1 MGRRDTGREA
11 GDYIAALR
19 RKGDPCLLHASSRI
33 CYRWAANEWCMGT
46 VLEHVTEGWWK
57 VLWDDGSTNVKR
69 LATINEM
76 DWFGVADRPDELHIT
91 KMLTSMAGEDGETSD
106 DSGEVEQEGERDS
119 GAGGKRTGQDQEL
132 VNPRTTH
139 SKIQRFDSSGAA
151 GAWRWRERGDEARL
165 DLQGIAFPEWISN
178 EQQGRSQAG

>member
-1 MGRRDTGREA
+1 
-11 GDYIAALR
+11 
-19 RKGDPCLLHASSRI
+19 
-33 CYRWAANEWCMGT
+33 MGT

-132 VNPRTTH
+132 VNPRNTH
-139 SKIQRFDSSGAA
+139 SKIQRFDSNGPK
-151 GAWRWRERGDEARL
+151 
-165 DLQGIAFPEWISN
+165 IISN
-178 EQQGRSQAG
+178 RSL